1 VAVDIADFP
10 VNVVVTC
17 EASILVQESWHVKL
31 RRGLTRLCAWLGI
44 VSLLLFACSSVAKAQ
59 SAEGDLGWQSFAA
72 GVTKTTAAEACRAQW
87 QYFNGNPYSR
97 FIGAFPTD
105 NPNRMNCL
113 WTQFQYLCPEETGQG
128 ISGCGTTSPGY
139 VERGCAAGYSA
150 VASKYCAK
158 APVPERGCGASNNG
172 GQENPA
178 VGNPFILSTGCK
190 ILRDEDYATADGQLE
205 VSRSYRSLPIGASE
219 SFRTQQL
226 GLAGNWTFDFAH
238 EIQLGGFSGSP
249 SAPNAKLALV
259 APNGTAYDFAMQ
271 SGGAIA
277 PNAATGAQY
286 VDKNIKIEYVGT
298 LPASLGA
305 IPASSSQ
312 WKMTDED
319 ETVWTF
325 NTFTRTGYSG
335 YSMGRPI
342 SKVTKENYRW
352 DFVYAT
358 DGALQTITDSFG
370 RQLLFSWN
378 YFYVSA
384 VAGSGSW
391 PEAVKSVTLPDST
404 SIRYTYDPPGVL
416 SAPSTGQV
424 ERLVKVEHLSS
435 TGTVLQA
442 TGYNYT
448 DTRHPWHITGITR
461 TDGATVA
468 SYTYD
473 ARGRGLTSALAG
485 NVNPYAVAS
494 SETATEALRSVT
506 GPLGKVDE
514 YRFAGQSSPT
524 QYRIAQVDGLTT
536 PTTPAS
542 TRTISY
548 GADNFISSKVD
559 EEGRTVNFTRDAR
572 GNATSTV
579 EAVATT
585 AARTTGVTIHPT
597 LNLPTQEVRTGL
609 TINYTYD
616 TQGKMLSRSEV
627 DTTTHTVPYA
637 TSGQTRTW
645 TYNWSPAGRL
655 LSINGPKP
663 VAATKDDTLTFTY
676 SPLGNLLTSTNGL
689 GHVTTFAGHD
699 GNGRPATMTDLN
711 GIITAFTYD
720 ALGRT
725 TIINVKHPTTAA
737 SNAITTI
744 DYDNEGRVIGVTAP
758 ATDKMFMDYNVAGQ
772 LTAMRAAS
780 GERID
785 YLYNAAG
792 GVTSE
797 ITKRTNATTARSVT
811 RTFDALNRMLTQTLG
826 PNRTTT
832 YAYDKVG
839 NATQM
844 VSARNNATQMA
855 FDGLDRLVQS
865 VAPDTGTSTS
875 AYSVLDDVTAFTD
888 AKSVATTYVRNG
900 FGDMLQETSPDR
912 GTSVYY
918 YDAAGAMTAAI
929 DGRGQRIDTVRDIL
943 GRVTKKTPVGRPV
956 GEVITYSY
964 DSGGI
969 GSYQKGRLTKIVDGS
984 GTTSFQYDHR
994 GNMLVKRQALGS
1006 TTAANLTYAYNLA
1019 DQVTQITY
1027 PSGRIVGYVRD
1038 SKQRVTTV
1046 RTKVTSA
1053 VTAWTNLATSM
1064 QYEPFAALKQ
1074 ATLGNTL
1081 SMTNNWGNDGRL
1093 ASRRLYKTT
1102 GGVNQSLL
1110 TYAYDNDDNITGIT
1124 DGVTPANTVT
1134 YAYDSMGR
1142 LNQVSLEATSAAPF
1156 KRTDY
1161 AHDTN
1166 SNRTSAARRVN
1177 AADVSA
1183 AQTDSYALLAGT
1195 NRLASITTP
1204 SGTRSITPDARG
1216 NMATETRPSG
1226 VTVSAGY
1233 DGYARLTSYASSGTI
1248 SLTHLYNGLD
1258 DRVATATTPS
1268 GASAD
1273 TRRFVTA
1280 PDGRAIGEYGASG
1293 TDVRAE
1299 FIWFSPT
1306 VGDAGPY
1313 GGDDG
1318 GGGYMPLAVAVQTA
1332 TPGVTA
1338 LAWVHSDHL
1347 GTPIVITDATGTAI
1361 AQPTGYTTPA
1371 FPGQSKTLADLYY
1384 NRYRDYDPTTG
1395 RYIQADPIGLDGG
1408 SNPYLYAEGN
1418 PVRYMDP
1425 SGLFIDTIADV
1436 GFVLYDL
1443 YRIGKDNIFGDGC
1456 EGDSLGGNLMALG
1469 LDAGAI
1475 FVPFVTG
1482 AGPASRA
1489 ARNADDLAEQ
1499 AADLVSLNG
1508 GRNRVTIRSPSQQME
1523 VDLAGKAHG
1532 GVPTPHTKVSPLN
1545 PQAPNQPAFNTRNS
1559 PVTPATQQDIRTV
1572 RRYLERQN

>member
-1 VAVDIADFP
+1 MPTYIADLP
-10 VNVVVTC
+10 ADVLVKC
-17 EASILVQESWHVKL
+17 EASIVVQESWRVRL
-31 RRGLTRLCAWLGI
+31 WRRLTRLSAWLAI
-44 VSLLLFACSSVAKAQ
+44 VSLIFFAFSSAARAQ

-72 GVTKTTAAEACRAQW
+72 GVTKTTAVEACRAQW
-87 QYFNGNPYSR
+87 QYYNPAPLSR

-113 WTQFQYLCPEETGQG
+113 WTQFQYLCPEEAGGG
-128 ISGCGTTSPGY
+128 ISSCGTTSPGY

-150 VASKYCAK
+150 IASKYCAK
-158 APVPERGCGASNNG
+158 APVPERGCSEKGNNNG
-172 GQENPA
+172 AQENPA

-190 ILRDEDYATADGQLE
+190 ILRAEDYATADGQLE

-226 GLAGNWTFDFAH
+226 GLAGNWAFDFAH
-238 EIQLGGFSGSP
+238 EIQLGSFSGSP
-249 SAPNAKLALV
+249 SSPDAKLALV
-259 APNGTAYDFAMQ
+259 DPNGTAYDFVMQ

-286 VDKNIKIEYVGT
+286 VEKNIKIEYVGT
-298 LPASLGA
+298 LPAALGD

-352 DFVYAT
+352 DFAYAT

-370 RQLLFSWN
+370 RQLVFSWN
-378 YFYVSA
+378 YFYVST
-384 VAGSGSW
+384 VAGTPSW

-494 SETATEALRSVT
+494 SETATEAVRSVT

-524 QYRIAQVDGLTT
+524 QYRIAQVDGLATT
-536 PTTPAS
+536 TTPAS

-559 EEGRTVNFTRDAR
+559 DEGRTVNFTRDAR
-572 GNATSTV
+572 GNATSTI

-597 LNLPTQEVRTGL
+597 LNLPTQVARTGL

-616 TQGKMLSRSEV
+616 TQGKMLSRTET
-627 DTTTHTVPYA
+627 DTTTHTVPYT
-637 TSGQTRTW
+637 TSGQARTW
-645 TYNWSPAGRL
+645 TYGWSTAGKL

-663 VAATKDDTLTFTY
+663 VTATKDDTLTFTY
-676 SPLGNLLTSTNGL
+676 SPQGNLLTSTNGL
-689 GHVTTFAGHD
+689 GHITTFAGHD
-699 GNGRPATMTDLN
+699 GNGRPATMTDPN
-711 GIITAFTYD
+711 NIITAFTYD
-720 ALGRT
+720 GLGRT
-725 TIINVKHPTTAA
+725 TVVNVKHPTTAT
-737 SNAITTI
+737 SDAITTI
-744 DYDNEGRVIGVTAP
+744 EYDSQDRVIGITSPV
-758 ATDKMFMDYNVAGQ
+758 TDKLIMDYNIAGQ
-772 LTAMRAAS
+772 LTALRAAS

-785 YLYNAAG
+785 YVYNAAG

-797 ITKRTNATTARSVT
+797 ITKRTTGTTARSVT

-832 YAYDKVG
+832 WSYDKVG

-855 FDGLDRLVQS
+855 FDGLDRLVQT

-875 AYSVLDDVTAFTD
+875 AYSVLDDVTSFTD

-900 FGDMLQETSPDR
+900 FGDVLQETSPDR
-912 GTSVYY
+912 GTSIYY
-918 YDAAGAMTAAI
+918 YDLAGAMTAAI
-929 DGRGQRIDTVRDIL
+929 DGQGQRIDYIRDIL

-964 DSGGI
+964 DAGGI
-969 GSYQKGRLTKIVDGS
+969 GSYQKGRLTKFVDGS

-994 GNMLVKRQALGS
+994 ANMLLKRQALGT

-1019 DQVTQITY
+1019 DRVTQITY

-1038 SKQRVTTV
+1038 SKQRITTV
-1046 RTKVTSA
+1046 RTKALSSVT
-1053 VTAWTNLATSM
+1053 TWTNLATSI
-1064 QYEPFAALKQ
+1064 QYEPFASIKQ

-1081 SMTNNWGNDGRL
+1081 SMTVNWGNDGRL

-1110 TYAYDNDDNITGIT
+1110 SYAYDNDDNMLGIT
-1124 DGVTPANTVT
+1124 DGVNAANNLG
-1134 YAYDSMGR
+1134 YGYDNMGR
-1142 LNQVSLEATSAAPF
+1142 LAQVTLASGSTAPF

-1161 AHDTN
+1161 VYDTN
-1166 SNRTSAARRVN
+1166 GNRSSTARRVN
-1177 AADVSA
+1177 TADVNASES
-1183 AQTDSYALLAGT
+1183 DVYALTPGT
-1195 NRLASITTP
+1195 NRLASITVP
-1204 SGTRSITPDARG
+1204 SGNRSITPDARG
-1216 NMATETRPSG
+1216 NMQSETRPG
-1226 VTVSAGY
+1226 GLTVTTGY
-1233 DGYARLTSYASSGTI
+1233 DGHARLVSYTSSGTT
-1248 SLTHLYNGLD
+1248 SLSHVYNGFD
-1258 DRVATATTPS
+1258 DRVSTTTTPS
-1268 GASAD
+1268 GGTAD
-1273 TRRFVTA
+1273 THRFVYA
-1280 PDGRAIGEYGASG
+1280 PDGRVIGEYGASA

-1299 FIWFSPT
+1299 FIWMSPQ
-1306 VGDAGPY
+1306 VGVSGPY

-1318 GGGYMPLAVAVQTA
+1318 LGGYMPLAVAVQTS

-1338 LAWVHSDHL
+1338 LNWVHANHMGVPVHYS
-1347 GTPIVITDATGTAI
+1347 DATGTQISA
-1361 AQPTGYTTPA
+1361 PTGYSVPG
-1371 FPGQSKTLADLYY
+1371 FPGQSQTLPDLYY

-1395 RYIQADPIGLDGG
+1395 RYIQADPIGLAGG
-1408 SNPYLYAEGN
+1408 PSPYSYAMNN
-1418 PVRYMDP
+1418 PVRYTDP
-1425 SGLFIDTIADV
+1425 TGEVVQVLGYCAINPAACVAVVAGGATLAYGIYSYYTNMPDEYRLYPRVCPPALFRNSGDNGRYGGGIGANPPSNETGDKCKQEWEDAYKICDEQYSSGLPNPRITGI
-1436 GFVLYDL
+1436 GFDRLKCAK
-1443 YRIGKDNIFGDGC
+1443 G
-1456 EGDSLGGNLMALG
+1456 
-1469 LDAGAI
+1469 
-1475 FVPFVTG
+1475 
-1482 AGPASRA
+1482 
-1489 ARNADDLAEQ
+1489 
-1499 AADLVSLNG
+1499 LVSRRCNG
-1508 GRNRVTIRSPSQQME
+1508 NRPDYE
-1523 VDLAGKAHG
+1523 FD
-1532 GVPTPHTKVSPLN
+1532 PLKPKRLRPKN
-1545 PQAPNQPAFNTRNS
+1545 WRP
-1559 PVTPATQQDIRTV
+1559 DDG
-1572 RRYLERQN
+1572 